1 MIKKIQFL
9 AVMFLLMTTTAI
21 QAQVTTASMS
31 GHVTD
36 KEGAVIGA
44 TIVAT
49 HEPSGTTYGTITN
62 VDGRYNLNGR
72 IR

>member
-44 TIVAT
+44 TCLIFLWQVWR
-49 HEPSGTTYGTITN
+49 EEC
-62 VDGRYNLNGR
+62 
-72 IR
+72 